1 MRLKKVAKVLL
12 SCLMAGALF
21 TGCGGGDTPAKT
33 EGDKPA
39 AGNTAEIKL
48 GMITHLNATEK
59 KMEDILK
66 TVQEESGV
74 ALSKYVITY
83 YNSLSLMN
91 MGIESGSVDQISLY
105 KCVADYVT
113 ANNDKLE
120 LVAGADMPLNNMSD
134 SFCFAVRK
142 DDAQLKADLDKVI
155 GEMKADGTLDKLVND
170 YVANVDKGQAPP
182 AIEIPM
188 TDGAQTIKVG
198 VTGDLPPLDYVSA
211 DGQPAGFNTAI
222 LSEIAKRLGRNVEII
237 DIESGARAAA
247 LNSKQIDVIF
257 WAVVPFGDKVP
268 NDIDKP
274 DGVEFSE
281 PYFKDDVAHLKL
293 KK

>member
-1 MRLKKVAKVLL
+1 MKFKKVAKVLL

-21 TGCGGGDTPAKT
+21 TGCGGGETPAKT

-39 AGNTAEIKL
+39 AGNTAEVKL

-74 ALSKYVITY
+74 SLSKYVITY

-91 MGIESGSVDQISLY
+91 MGIESGSVDQVSLY
-105 KCVADYVT
+105 KCVADYVI
-113 ANNDKLE
+113 ANNEKFE
-120 LVAGADMPLNNMSD
+120 LVAGADMPLKNMSD

-142 DDAQLKADLDKVI
+142 DDTQLKADLDKVI
-155 GEMKADGTLDKLVND
+155 GEMKSDGTLDKLVND
-170 YVANVDKGQAPP
+170 YITNVDKGQAPP

-222 LSEIAKRLGRNVEII
+222 LSEIAKRLGRNVEVI
-237 DIESGARAAA
+237 DIESGARASA
-247 LNSKQIDVIF
+247 LNAKQIDVIF
-257 WAVVPFGDKVP
+257 WAVVPNGDKVP
-268 NDIDKP
+268 NDLDKP
-274 DGVEFSE
+274 NGVEFSE